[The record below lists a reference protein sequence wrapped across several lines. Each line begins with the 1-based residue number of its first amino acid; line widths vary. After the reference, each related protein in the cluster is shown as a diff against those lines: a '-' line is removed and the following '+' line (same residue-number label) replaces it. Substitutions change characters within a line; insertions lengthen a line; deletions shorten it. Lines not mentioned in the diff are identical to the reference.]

1 MNETAT
7 CRQPP
12 KPILSD
18 AAPMGSQVSCGDG
31 HHGKEH
37 GSLNPTNGNRQAEES
52 HRACGEDAPN
62 SENQHHLRNLPSGSR
77 HQEGEQQEQVLW
89 PKHRADAAPEEA
101 VPGRRIGIRRGISR
115 RGYGPLGYGHM
126 LKGVGDVEEVIW
138 FLQGKN
144 RRMPNQIPFP
154 SPKLSDELVVRA
166 QLNEDISGNLHLARP
181 VRDAS
186 PEGELEQ
193 ELMPVG
199 LNDR

>member
-7 CRQPP
+7 RRRPP
-12 KPILSD
+12 KPSLLD

-37 GSLNPTNGNRQAEES
+37 GQLNPTKGNRQAEES
-52 HRACGEDAPN
+52 RRACGEDAPKR
-62 SENQHHLRNLPSGSR
+62 ENQHHLRNLPSGSR
-77 HQEGEQQEQVLW
+77 HQEGEQQEQVLR

-101 VPGRRIGIRRGISR
+101 VPGRRIGIWRGISR
-115 RGYGPLGYGHM
+115 RGYGPLGSGHM